1 MINKILE
8 EFPKS
13 HIWLTGHSLG
23 GALSALAGLSFN
35 LHVVAYE
42 SPGDSLAAARLHL
55 PRPPAVASDKMNIWH
70 FGHTADPIFMGS
82 CQVNDSLL

>member
-1 MINKILE
+1 MIDEILE

-23 GALSALAGLSFN
+23 GALASLAGLSFN
-35 LHVVAYE
+35 LPVVAYE
-42 SPGDSLAAARLHL
+42 SPGDRMAADRLHL
-55 PRPPAVASDKMNIWH
+55 PRPPAVPSDKMNIWH

-82 CQVNDSLL
+82 CNVSDSLI